1 MLITECLLLLILPK
15 GIKIDGI
22 CTPKRHFDIVV
33 RIPIVS
39 QRESEKDG
47 CPSPL
52 TPLGRKA
59 TQLSL
64 RGHTTDQDKPSPSC
78 VKQQSY
84 VSFAQAQTD
93 DGGERHSQSHG
104 PREHSEKSKQA
115 PEPVVVDG
123 CRNSSSKK
131 QMLQGKYRTG

>member
-1 MLITECLLLLILPK
+1 MLAA
-15 GIKIDGI
+15 
-22 CTPKRHFDIVV
+22 
-33 RIPIVS
+33 
-39 QRESEKDG
+39 
-47 CPSPL
+47 L
-52 TPLGRKA
+52 T
-59 TQLSL
+59 
-64 RGHTTDQDKPSPSC
+64 DVWCIPSPSC

-84 VSFAQAQTD
+84 ASFAQAQTD

-131 QMLQGKYRTG
+131 QGYKDSTKRDETTAAILASYAEPLEDPQSEDKEVPAQPVVVDGCGEHTAPVQN